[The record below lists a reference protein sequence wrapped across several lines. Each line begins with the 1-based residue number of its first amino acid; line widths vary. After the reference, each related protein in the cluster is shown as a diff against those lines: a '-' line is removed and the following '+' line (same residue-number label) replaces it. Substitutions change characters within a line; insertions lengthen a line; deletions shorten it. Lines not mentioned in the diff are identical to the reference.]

1 MARVARVIEPPLCSG
16 HFLVG
21 RDGRGC
27 WTVRDDRGLVGGIF
41 VSRQAALH
49 FAREESNR
57 LPGAVIC
64 MPDDVP
70 VTVDLLSASAQRT
83 ARRTAVGRR

>member
-1 MARVARVIEPPLCSG
+1 MAKVIEPSLCSG

-21 RDGRGC
+21 RDRQGC
-27 WTVRDDRGLVGGIF
+27 WTVCDERGLVGGMF

-49 FAREESNR
+49 FAREESHR

-64 MPDDVP
+64 MPDSQP
-70 VTVDLLSASAQRT
+70 VTVDLCFASARST
-83 ARRTAVGRR
+83 VRRAAAGRR